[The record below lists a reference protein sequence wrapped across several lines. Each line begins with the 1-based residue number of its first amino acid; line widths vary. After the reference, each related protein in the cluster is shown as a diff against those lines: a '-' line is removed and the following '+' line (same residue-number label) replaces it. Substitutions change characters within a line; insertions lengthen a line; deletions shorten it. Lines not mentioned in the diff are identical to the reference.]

1 MNRFP
6 WGNRVTNEE
15 GEEMSKT
22 RRLLI
27 LIVVLVV
34 ALGLMA
40 TAGTAAAGKPD
51 CDENPDHPSCKED
64 PSDETPTGGTM
75 CDPADYPDGI
85 DGVQT
90 GDFSLTLDGDSTY
103 ACIDVLA
110 AAGPWE
116 VTVTVTGSR
125 ARSLLLVGRD
135 SVAPG
140 DACDVLDLRR
150 DDIHAGGTLVM
161 PAATINAC
169 GVEWA
174 EWVSIETPGL
184 DPDPYP
190 DGHCVD
196 FDDAG
201 RCLVAD
207 MVDVTHP
214 LVFQANMSGFRD
226 ATATIHVDLP

>member
-1 MNRFP
+1 M
-6 WGNRVTNEE
+6 GTT
-15 GEEMSKT
+15 K
-22 RRLLI
+22 RLLI
-27 LIVVLVV
+27 LTVVL
-34 ALGLMA
+34 ALPMALMA
-40 TAGTAAAGKPD
+40 TAGAKPPS
-51 CDENPDHPSCKED
+51 CPGDHPSCKED
-64 PSDETPTGGTM
+64 PSDEIPIGGTM

-90 GDFSLTLDGDSTY
+90 GHFSFTLEGDSTY

-116 VTVTVTGSR
+116 VTVTASR

-150 DDIHAGGTLVM
+150 DDVHAGGTLVM

-169 GVEWA
+169 GVGWA
-174 EWVSIETPGL
+174 EWVSLDTPGL
-184 DPDPYP
+184 DP

-201 RCLVAD
+201 RCLVAE
-207 MVDVTHP
+207 MVDLTHP
-214 LVFQANMSGFRD
+214 LVFQANMSGFKD
-226 ATATIHVDLP
+226 ASATIHVGITPLP